1 MRLGDLLLL
10 LAPRLLA
17 NFEMVL
23 LNLFAELGAKISHV
37 SAVVIYLASITYR
50 IPASSTNAKLN
61 CRQPPELSVSKRETR
76 SLAVEVTPVRCD
88 LLSGLPLL

>member
-50 IPASSTNAKLN
+50 IPAPSTKAN
-61 CRQPPELSVSKRETR
+61 
-76 SLAVEVTPVRCD
+76 
-88 LLSGLPLL
+88 